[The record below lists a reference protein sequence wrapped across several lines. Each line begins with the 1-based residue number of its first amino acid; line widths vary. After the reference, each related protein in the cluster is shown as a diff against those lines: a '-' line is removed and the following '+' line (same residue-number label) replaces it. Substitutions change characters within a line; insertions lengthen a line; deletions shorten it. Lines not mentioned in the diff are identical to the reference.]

1 MRFVAIALVSALALS
16 GCIKETAHYASDKMV
31 RDVAYVHDGPPRISL
46 YTMVNNESGAGA
58 HSALVINASQ
68 RVIFDPAGTIKHD
81 VFIEQD
87 DVLYGA
93 TPSVLEFYT
102 RAHAR
107 KTHHVVIQDLDV
119 SPEIAERA
127 LQLVRANGPVTSAFC
142 ASASSAILRQIPGFE
157 GIGQTMFPNRL
168 AADFAKI
175 RGVREQKLYEYDDA
189 DKRVALE
196 PMTQIG
202 SSKNSRS
209 APVDIGHI

>member
-1 MRFVAIALVSALALS
+1 MYMMAPAYLS
-16 GCIKETAHYASDKMV
+16 
-31 RDVAYVHDGPPRISL
+31 L
-46 YTMVNNESGAGA
+46 TMVNNESGAGA

-119 SPEIAERA
+119 SPEIANARC
-127 LQLVRANGPVTSAFC
+127 NWC
-142 ASASSAILRQIPGFE
+142 ARMVL
-157 GIGQTMFPNRL
+157 
-168 AADFAKI
+168 
-175 RGVREQKLYEYDDA
+175 
-189 DKRVALE
+189 
-196 PMTQIG
+196 
-202 SSKNSRS
+202 
-209 APVDIGHI
+209 

>member
-1 MRFVAIALVSALALS
+1 MRIVAIALVSALALS

-119 SPEIAERA
+119 SLEIAERA
-127 LQLVRANGPVTSAFC
+127 LRLVRSNGPVTSAFC

-175 RGVREQKLYEYDDA
+175 KGVREQKLYEYDDA

-196 PMTQIG
+196 AYDPNRIKQ
-202 SSKNSRS
+202 K
-209 APVDIGHI
+209 